1 MHNQVC
7 WYFIKMFLIIP
18 ELALLYMYMYSRP
31 LLFQHFLVFPP
42 VFIKNLNLR
51 LATTW
56 KYALGVLSLRGK
68 VFNGRKC
75 YCHRR
80 SVMDIEK
87 LMRIPLS
94 TDIWRVQIH
103 LINILHAKQSY
114 YIQPL
119 LQINLQL
126 TGLCSHI
133 IFIDS

>member
-1 MHNQVC
+1 MLIFHHNFLDHSRDCSALHVHVC
-7 WYFIKMFLIIP
+7 QA
-18 ELALLYMYMYSRP
+18 LAVSA
-31 LLFQHFLVFPP
+31 FFVFPQF
-42 VFIKNLNLR
+42 FIKNLNLR